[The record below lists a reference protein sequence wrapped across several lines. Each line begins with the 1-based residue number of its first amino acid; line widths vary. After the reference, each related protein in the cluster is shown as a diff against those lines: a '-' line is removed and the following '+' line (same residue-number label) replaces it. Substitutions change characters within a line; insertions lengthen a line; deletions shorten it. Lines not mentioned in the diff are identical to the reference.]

1 MNFEFSSIDL
11 SFQVDNDD
19 DMIDHQVF
27 EDNKNNQ
34 DIASIPTTDNLNINI
49 NTNKPKPSKAKIKEL
64 HSSTTIMSNNPV
76 ANHIPANQLA
86 NNNTKTNNAT
96 MLDDVYEL

>member
-1 MNFEFSSIDL
+1 
-11 SFQVDNDD
+11 
-19 DMIDHQVF
+19 MIDHQVF

-49 NTNKPKPSKAKIKEL
+49 NTNKSKPSKAKRKKL
-64 HSSTTIMSNNPV
+64 HSSTTIMFNNPV
-76 ANHIPANQLA
+76 ASHIPANQLA

>member
-1 MNFEFSSIDL
+1 
-11 SFQVDNDD
+11 
-19 DMIDHQVF
+19 MIDHQVF

-49 NTNKPKPSKAKIKEL
+49 NINTNKSKPSKAKRKKL
-64 HSSTTIMSNNPV
+64 NYSTTIMSNNPV